1 MAPRFPALETDVF
14 PTYPH
19 ETMDEAKLR
28 IFKEEI
34 MAAIQTDQKFNELR
48 LSIGRLVSHVESE
61 QKMQV
66 EHGKQITALEEELI
80 GTAKEDGLRAKVKTI
95 HDHFVEGKRTRNAIL
110 VGVVGL
116 VIERGAAIVSAL
128 MKHVP

>member
-1 MAPRFPALETDVF
+1 
-14 PTYPH
+14 
-19 ETMDEAKLR
+19 
-28 IFKEEI
+28 

-66 EHGKQITALEEELI
+66 EHGRQITALEEEVI
-80 GTAKEDGLRAKVKTI
+80 GTSKDEGLRSKVKTI

-116 VIERGAAIVSAL
+116 VLERGVTLISAL